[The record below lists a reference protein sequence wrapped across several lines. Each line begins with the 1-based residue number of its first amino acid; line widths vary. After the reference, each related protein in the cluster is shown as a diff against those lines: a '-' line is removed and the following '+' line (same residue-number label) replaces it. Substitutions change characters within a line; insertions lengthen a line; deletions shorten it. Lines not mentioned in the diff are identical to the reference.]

1 MHFLPLYIWLLSV
14 IPYNG
19 IVIHNF
25 FFTSL
30 AQTIQDQ
37 LRDFRM
43 KLCMEEMLFGGMK
56 KNLRHDGDA
65 FISVD
70 NDIELES
77 GSDGEGYPKLWV

>member
-1 MHFLPLYIWLLSV
+1 M
-14 IPYNG
+14 
-19 IVIHNF
+19 
-25 FFTSL
+25 
-30 AQTIQDQ
+30 
-37 LRDFRM
+37 RDFRM
-43 KLCMEEMLFGGMK
+43 KLCITIKGGNVIWRDEK